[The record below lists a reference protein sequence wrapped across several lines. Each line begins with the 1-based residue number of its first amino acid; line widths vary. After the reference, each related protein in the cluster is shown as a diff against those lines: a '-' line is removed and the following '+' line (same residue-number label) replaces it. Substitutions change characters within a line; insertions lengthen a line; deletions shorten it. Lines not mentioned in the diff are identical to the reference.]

1 MQKII
6 VTLLLTLCFG
16 SVLAQKNV
24 SREELERRRVRLL
37 ESIKATQAELA
48 ATRQDKK
55 ITLGQLQALQAQ
67 VANRQKLIGSIST
80 ELSQLDGSIRNTQ
93 QEVTKLSS
101 EVTFLQMRYAQSIRY
116 AYRNRNAQSM
126 MAYLF
131 SASSFNDGIR
141 RLAYL
146 RKFRDYRM
154 AQADQIRTSQNK
166 LQRKIGILANEK
178 SRKNVLRQA
187 EENQKRVLQDEAAQ
201 TDRAVRELR
210 GRESELSA
218 SVAKNQRDARNLERA
233 ISDAIRREIEIA
245 RKKAEEEARRQ
256 AEIQRRQE
264 EERQRIAAAKLAAER
279 EAAAKAAAQTRA
291 NAAAA
296 KAAEDARK
304 KAAATATT
312 PAPTPNNTKNYGN
325 GSVALNTGS
334 GSDNPPAATAPV
346 ETPAPKPVATVTPP
360 PRSNPP
366 AAAVNLGLTPE
377 AAALSASFE
386 SNRGR
391 LPWPVEKGFI
401 VSGYG
406 RQKHPVAEKVM
417 VENNGIDIQTAAGA
431 TARAVFEGTVSKV
444 FYIAGFGQNV
454 LINHGGYFTVYNGLG
469 SVSVAAGQKVSTKQA
484 IGTVGPNEEGVH
496 ILKFQVWKGA
506 STQNPAGWIA
516 Q

>member
-6 VTLLLTLCFG
+6 VTLLLSLTFG
-16 SVLAQKNV
+16 AALAQKGV

-37 ESIKATQAELA
+37 ESIKQTQAELA

-55 ITLGQLQALQAQ
+55 ITLSQLQALQAQ

-80 ELSQLDGSIRNTQ
+80 ELGQLDGSIRNTQ
-93 QEVTKLSS
+93 QEVNKLSS
-101 EVTFLQMRYAQSIRY
+101 EVSFLQMRYAQSIRY
-116 AYRNRNAQSM
+116 AYRHRNSQSM

-154 AQADQIRTSQNK
+154 AQADQIRQAQSQ
-166 LQRKIGILANEK
+166 LQRKIGVLHNEK

-187 EENQKRVLQDEAAQ
+187 EENQKVVLQQEAAQ

-210 GRESELSA
+210 GRESELAA
-218 SVAKNQRDARNLERA
+218 SVSRNQRDAKNLERA

-264 EERQRIAAAKLAAER
+264 EERQRIAAAKAAAER
-279 EAAAKAAAQTRA
+279 EAAARAAAQAKA
-291 NAAAA
+291 NAAA
-296 KAAEDARK
+296 EEARK
-304 KAAATATT
+304 KAAAVPSGNTNN
-312 PAPTPNNTKNYGN
+312 APTYGN
-325 GSVALNTGS
+325 GTVALNTGS
-334 GSDNPPAATAPV
+334 GSDNPPPAANV
-346 ETPAPKPVATVTPP
+346 PAPKPAATPP
-360 PRSNPP
+360 PKPAPRP
-366 AAAVNLGLTPE
+366 AAVSLGLTPE

-417 VENNGIDIQTAAGA
+417 VENNGIDIQTSAGA
-431 TARAVFEGTVSKV
+431 TARAVFEGTVSRV

-454 LINHGGYFTVYNGLG
+454 LINHGEYFTVYNGLAN
-469 SVSVAAGQKVSTKQA
+469 VSVAAGQKVQTKQS
-484 IGTVGPNEEGVH
+484 IGTVGPNEDGVP

>member
-6 VTLLLTLCFG
+6 VTLLLTLGFG
-16 SVLAQKNV
+16 SVMAQKNV

-37 ESIKATQAELA
+37 ESIRATQAELA

-80 ELSQLDGSIRNTQ
+80 ELGQLDGSIRNTQ
-93 QEVTKLSS
+93 QEVNKLSG
-101 EVTFLQMRYAQSIRY
+101 EVSFLQMRYAQSIRY

-141 RLAYL
+141 RMAYL

-154 AQADQIRTSQNK
+154 AQADQIRRAQSQ
-166 LQRKIGILANEK
+166 LQRKIGVLNNEK

-187 EENQKRVLQDEAAQ
+187 EESQKQVLQAEAAQ

-218 SVAKNQRDARNLERA
+218 SVARNQRDAKNLERA

-264 EERQRIAAAKLAAER
+264 EERQRIAAAKAAAER
-279 EAAAKAAAQTRA
+279 EAAARAAAQAKA
-291 NAAAA
+291 NAA
-296 KAAEDARK
+296 EEARR
-304 KAAATATT
+304 KAAAT
-312 PAPTPNNTKNYGN
+312 PANPPSGNTKNYGN
-325 GSVALNTGS
+325 GTVALNTGS
-334 GSDNPPAATAPV
+334 GSDNPPPATT
-346 ETPAPKPVATVTPP
+346 TPAEAPAARPVATATPP
-360 PRSNPP
+360 PPPRPAPRPAPVNP
-366 AAAVNLGLTPE
+366 GLTPE

-417 VENNGIDIQTAAGA
+417 VENNGIDIQTSAGA
-431 TARAVFEGTVSKV
+431 TARAVFEGTVSRV

-469 SVSVAAGQKVSTKQA
+469 TVSVSAGQKVQTKQS
-484 IGTVGPNEEGVH
+484 IGTVAPNEDGIP

-506 STQNPAGWIA
+506 STQNPAFWIA

>member
-1 MQKII
+1 MQKLI
-6 VTLLLTLCFG
+6 VAILLSLVCG
-16 SVLAQKNV
+16 AALAQKGV

-37 ESIKATQAELA
+37 ESIKQTQAELA

-80 ELSQLDGSIRNTQ
+80 ELGQIDGSIKNTQ
-93 QEVTKLSS
+93 QEVDKLSR
-101 EVTFLQMRYAQSIRY
+101 EVSFLQMRYAQSIRY
-116 AYRNRNAQSM
+116 AYRNRNSQSM

-131 SASSFNDGIR
+131 SAASFNDGIR

-154 AQADQIRTSQNK
+154 AQADQIRRSQSR

-178 SRKNVLRQA
+178 SRKDVLRRA
-187 EENQKRVLQDEAAQ
+187 EENQKKVLQAEAAQ

-210 GRESELSA
+210 GRETELSA
-218 SVAKNQRDARNLERA
+218 SVAKNQRDARNLEKA

-264 EERQRIAAAKLAAER
+264 EERQRIAAAKAAAEK
-279 EAAAKAAAQTRA
+279 EAAAKAAAQA
-291 NAAAA
+291 KAAAA
-296 KAAEDARK
+296 EEARRKAATSA
-304 KAAATATT
+304 
-312 PAPTPNNTKNYGN
+312 NNNNNSNNNSNNSNNKTYGN
-325 GSVALNTGS
+325 GTVALNTGS
-334 GSDNPPAATAPV
+334 STDNPPAPEAP
-346 ETPAPKPVATVTPP
+346 EAKPVPAATPP
-360 PRSNPP
+360 PKPTPKP
-366 AAAVNLGLTPE
+366 AAVSLGLTPE

-417 VENNGIDIQTAAGA
+417 IDNNGIDIQTSAGA
-431 TARAVFEGTVSKV
+431 TARAVFEGTVSKILYV
-444 FYIAGFGQNV
+444 AGFGQNV
-454 LINHGGYFTVYNGLG
+454 IINHGGYFTVYNGLS
-469 SVSVAAGQKVSTKQA
+469 SVSVREGQKVGTKQA
-484 IGTVGPNEEGVH
+484 IGAVGPNEDGVP

-506 STQNPAGWIA
+506 ATQNPTGWIA

>member
-1 MQKII
+1 MPLGLLLASYDMQKII
-6 VTLLLTLCFG
+6 VTFLLVLTCG
-16 SVLAQKNV
+16 VALAQKGV

-37 ESIKATQAELA
+37 ESIKQTQAELA

-55 ITLGQLQALQAQ
+55 ITLSQLQALQAQ
-67 VANRQKLIGSIST
+67 VANRQKLIQSMST
-80 ELSQLDGSIRNTQ
+80 ELGQIDGNIRNSQ
-93 QEVTKLSS
+93 QEVNKLSA
-101 EVTFLQMRYAQSIRY
+101 EVSFLQMRYAQSIRY

-154 AQADQIRTSQNK
+154 AQADQIRRAQNQ
-166 LQRKIGILANEK
+166 LQRKIGVLANEK
-178 SRKNVLRQA
+178 TRKNVLRQA
-187 EENQKRVLQDEAAQ
+187 EENQKIVLQKEAAQ

-210 GRESELSA
+210 SRETELST
-218 SVAKNQRDARNLERA
+218 SVARNQRDARNLEKA

-264 EERQRIAAAKLAAER
+264 EERQRVAAAKLAAER
-279 EAAAKAAAQTRA
+279 EAAARAAAQ
-291 NAAAA
+291 A

-304 KAAATATT
+304 KAAAATANNG
-312 PAPTPNNTKNYGN
+312 PTYGN
-325 GSVALNTGS
+325 GTVALNTGS
-334 GSDNPPAATAPV
+334 GGGNTPASTESPAAKPAPANTPPPAPRPT
-346 ETPAPKPVATVTPP
+346 PKPATVTP
-360 PRSNPP
+360 
-366 AAAVNLGLTPE
+366 GLTPE

-401 VSGYG
+401 VAGYG
-406 RQKHPVAEKVM
+406 RQKHPVAQNVM
-417 VENNGIDIQTAAGA
+417 IENNGIDIQTSAGA
-431 TARAVFEGTVSKV
+431 TARSVFEGTVSKV
-444 FYIAGFGQNV
+444 FYVAGFGQNV

-469 SVSVAAGQKVSTKQA
+469 TVSVAAGQKVQTKQA
-484 IGTVGPNEEGVH
+484 IGTVAPNEDGVPV
-496 ILKFQVWKGA
+496 LKFQVWKGA
-506 STQNPAGWIA
+506 NTQNPAAWIA